1 MYQRTQQR
9 AGISGAVASGFP
21 ERSHLGKPRRCSSGL
36 KTSETGT
43 FVRSQTD
50 TLFIGQKGVGMTFQ
64 GFASHE
70 TSQASLSRA
79 ADQSEPAARR
89 ELTEAEISS
98 LVEDIEQSGYAV
110 LAQYVTAEE
119 LDHLQRFVRDAVAA
133 AGNEYTML
141 DGYAPI
147 ASTVLGKIADSPTLK
162 HICMRAYEQATSR
175 PAPYPSYYQ
184 ILRCLTGETSRKH
197 SMVFHFDSY
206 VLTLLLPIEVQ
217 AGEENGEL
225 ILLPNF
231 RPIRRWYVSNLIDK
245 ILLDNAL
252 TQWFLRRM
260 ATRQPQR
267 FVRITLTPGDLY
279 LFWGYRSIHTNAPCD
294 IDKIRATALLH
305 YADPHRESTLKK
317 RLGR

>member
-1 MYQRTQQR
+1 
-9 AGISGAVASGFP
+9 
-21 ERSHLGKPRRCSSGL
+21 
-36 KTSETGT
+36 
-43 FVRSQTD
+43 
-50 TLFIGQKGVGMTFQ
+50 
-64 GFASHE
+64 
-70 TSQASLSRA
+70 
-79 ADQSEPAARR
+79 
-89 ELTEAEISS
+89 
-98 LVEDIEQSGYAV
+98 
-110 LAQYVTAEE
+110 
-119 LDHLQRFVRDAVAA
+119 
-133 AGNEYTML
+133 ML
-141 DGYAPI
+141 DGYAPV

-252 TQWFLRRM
+252 TQWFLAEDGNAAAAAICADHADAGR
-260 ATRQPQR
+260 PL
-267 FVRITLTPGDLY
+267 FVLGL
-279 LFWGYRSIHTNAPCD
+279 SIH
-294 IDKIRATALLH
+294 
-305 YADPHRESTLKK
+305 PHQCAMRH
-317 RLGR
+317 

>member
-9 AGISGAVASGFP
+9 AGNVSGAVASGFP

-119 LDHLQRFVRDAVAA
+119 LDHLQRF
-133 AGNEYTML
+133 
-141 DGYAPI
+141 
-147 ASTVLGKIADSPTLK
+147 VLGKIADSPTLK

>member
-1 MYQRTQQR
+1 
-9 AGISGAVASGFP
+9 
-21 ERSHLGKPRRCSSGL
+21 
-36 KTSETGT
+36 
-43 FVRSQTD
+43 
-50 TLFIGQKGVGMTFQ
+50 MTFQ

-70 TSQASLSRA
+70 TSQASLSRTA
-79 ADQSEPAARR
+79 NQPEPAARR

-98 LVEDIEQSGYAV
+98 LVEDIERSGYAV

-119 LDHLQRFVRDAVAA
+119 LDHLQHFVRDAVAA

-141 DGYAPI
+141 DGYAPV

-162 HICMRAYEQATSR
+162 HICMRAYEQTTSR
-175 PAPYPSYYQ
+175 QAPYPSYYQ

-267 FVRITLTPGDLY
+267 LVRITLTPGDLY

-317 RLGR
+317 WLGR